1 MSEYEEALQKI
12 FDILEK
18 GMETEP
24 ADWFPVLR
32 NVVERKERG

>member
-1 MSEYEEALQKI
+1 MSEFEETLEKI

-24 ADWFPVLR
+24 ADWALH
-32 NVVERKERG
+32 